1 MYFFQLDPDRSLF
14 DQSIEL
20 PYDPEWEFPRERITI
35 MRQIGSGAFGI
46 VSLATA
52 RGVYALSPRDKD
64 AAAIRRRAQLRLH
77 KRIPKS
83 LLSCFFN
90 DDLCEQNIFVAVKS
104 LKGLSFCL
112 ILLCYRFIFPNWKL
126 FSQHL
131 KLNLSR
137 LQCYDENGKERFL

>member
-1 MYFFQLDPDRSLF
+1 
-14 DQSIEL
+14 
-20 PYDPEWEFPRERITI
+20 

-104 LKGLSFCL
+104 LKGFSFQTFYYVIDLSFQ
-112 ILLCYRFIFPNWKL
+112 IGNYSHNI
-126 FSQHL
+126 
-131 KLNLSR
+131 
-137 LQCYDENGKERFL
+137 

>member
-1 MYFFQLDPDRSLF
+1 
-14 DQSIEL
+14 
-20 PYDPEWEFPRERITI
+20 

-64 AAAIRRRAQLRLH
+64 TAAIRRRAQLRLN

-104 LKGLSFCL
+104 LKGLFLCS
-112 ILLCYRFIFPNWKL
+112 ISGVNLLFQTVNIFNKHNIQN
-126 FSQHL
+126 F
-131 KLNLSR
+131 
-137 LQCYDENGKERFL
+137 ENQTIPRCNTMNDRPPIKF